1 MTAEHAHRDGG
12 GASLQ
17 GSTAVVTGAGSG
29 IGRAV
34 THELARR
41 GAAVVAVDI
50 DPEVR
55 NVVAECGGRDRARAI
70 RGDVRKAG
78 TVARAFAAAE
88 ALGHPLGAL
97 VTCAFA
103 EERAP
108 MTAVTPA
115 GWQQTLDVTLTAAVR
130 FATAFA
136 DRAGPGAAIVTVGS
150 VYSAASAGT
159 FGPYAAAKA
168 ALLSATRTLAIE
180 LAPRGIRCN
189 AVLPGF
195 VAVDRNAEVWQD
207 AEALARLMRAYPM
220 ARPGTPEEVARCVAF
235 LASADASF
243 VTGAALPVDGGLL
256 AQLPEGV
263 TR

>member
-1 MTAEHAHRDGG
+1 MTAERTHRGDGV
-12 GASLQ
+12 ATLQ

-41 GAAVVAVDI
+41 GAAIVAVDI
-50 DPEVR
+50 KPEVR
-55 NVVAECGGRDRARAI
+55 DVVAECGGRDRARAV

-103 EERAP
+103 AERAP
-108 MTAVTPA
+108 LTSVTPA

-150 VYSAASAGT
+150 VYSAASANT

-168 ALLSATRTLAIE
+168 ALLSVTRTLAIE

-195 VAVDRNAEVWQD
+195 VAVDRNADVWQD
-207 AEALARLMRAYPM
+207 DEALARLMRAYPM
-220 ARPGTPEEVARCVAF
+220 ARPGTPAEVARCVAF
-235 LASADASF
+235 LASAEASF